1 MESTRLRASCTV
13 GPGRTLVPDPSLAQW
28 EPEQSWGIP
37 GPGRAGWDNLADSEQ
52 WAGGGMGEQLTPL
65 KAAIRAQFTET
76 LLVLPRADVI
86 IGSELTRY

>member
-1 MESTRLRASCTV
+1 
-13 GPGRTLVPDPSLAQW
+13 
-28 EPEQSWGIP
+28 
-37 GPGRAGWDNLADSEQ
+37 
-52 WAGGGMGEQLTPL
+52 MGEQLTPL